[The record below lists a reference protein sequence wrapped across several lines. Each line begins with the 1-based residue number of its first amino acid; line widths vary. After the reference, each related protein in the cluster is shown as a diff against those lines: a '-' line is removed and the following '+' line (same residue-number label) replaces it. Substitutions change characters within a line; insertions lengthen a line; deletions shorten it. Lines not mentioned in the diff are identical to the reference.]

1 MLWSHCSVSYH
12 LHFLSLDLWH
22 IIPSHESLARIWG
35 NGIPSVFNVNMRSK
49 KLNTLCIFTRFIST
63 APPHSLQLK
72 RRKLG
77 TNFALFW
84 DKVTIG
90 ICGWQFNFEKE
101 ILEDTFFYWKLKN
114 RVGDKKTDE
123 RKAKCK
129 QFLRDFLLEA
139 NIEVRS
145 RCFNSALCQTMNM
158 SKCICSRSSSFS
170 CL

>member
-1 MLWSHCSVSYH
+1 MHNKLCLWGMCCGVIAV
-12 LHFLSLDLWH
+12 FH
-22 IIPSHESLARIWG
+22 IIYISSASIFGILYKVRIWG

-49 KLNTLCIFTRFIST
+49 KLNTLCIFKRFIST

-101 ILEDTFFYWKLKN
+101 ILEDTFFFWKLLN
-114 RVGDKKTDE
+114 LVGDEKTDNGREKSKMQAILE
-123 RKAKCK
+123 RFSIGSKHWSEKSLF
-129 QFLRDFLLEA
+129 QFSTLSNNEHVEMYLF
-139 NIEVRS
+139 
-145 RCFNSALCQTMNM
+145 
-158 SKCICSRSSSFS
+158 
-170 CL
+170 